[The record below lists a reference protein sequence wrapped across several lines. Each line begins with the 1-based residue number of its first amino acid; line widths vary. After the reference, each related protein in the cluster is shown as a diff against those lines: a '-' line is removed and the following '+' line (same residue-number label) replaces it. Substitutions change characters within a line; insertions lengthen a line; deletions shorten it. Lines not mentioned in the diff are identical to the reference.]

1 MPHVLFWGVGQWCHV
16 GDTTKDRVPGGFGDT
31 GVAMPSM
38 LHICGTTVDIQALHG
53 SLLPVHPVHLPAAGY
68 TFLQFLFV

>member
-1 MPHVLFWGVGQWCHV
+1 M
-16 GDTTKDRVPGGFGDT
+16 PGGFGDT
-31 GVAMPSM
+31 GVAMPSL